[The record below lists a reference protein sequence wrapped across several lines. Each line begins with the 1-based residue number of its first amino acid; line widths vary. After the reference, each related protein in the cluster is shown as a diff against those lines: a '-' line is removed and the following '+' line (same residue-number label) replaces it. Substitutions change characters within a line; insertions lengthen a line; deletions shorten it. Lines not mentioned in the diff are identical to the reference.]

1 MVYNFFSIMPI
12 FVALFWVVT
21 LLIDRNKN
29 NSKRFLAFFLSL
41 SVFNYFAHWL
51 YFNHQ
56 YSFYIV
62 FDGLWIFTS
71 LAGYPLYYYYIRLLT
86 TDTKINLRWSWLIL
100 PATLLSVF
108 SIVVY
113 QFMSPQEK
121 EIFIQGILYHHP
133 GYSPPFS
140 TLIQLQMLRLAFF
153 KIIFAIQ
160 VVLSVFFGLKLIKAY
175 NLEIKRFYSQTHKK
189 DLRQIKWLLIFFI
202 LAAFISFTSNT
213 IGKDYFAENNWLL
226 AIPSAM
232 HSLYLFG
239 IGYVGSR
246 LDFTIEHFQH
256 DIDEAETMKSSKI
269 PMIPYNQVKKNLIKL
284 LEEDK
289 IYANPELRISDVT
302 FLLNTN
308 RTYVSKVI
316 NEEFKTNFSDLINS
330 YRIAYSKEMLSDV
343 SIKSLTLSQIAEN
356 AGFSNNSTF
365 YRIFK
370 EKEGISPGDY
380 RKRHVKFT

>member
-133 GYSPPFS
+133 G
-140 TLIQLQMLRLAFF
+140 
-153 KIIFAIQ
+153 
-160 VVLSVFFGLKLIKAY
+160 
-175 NLEIKRFYSQTHKK
+175 
-189 DLRQIKWLLIFFI
+189 
-202 LAAFISFTSNT
+202 
-213 IGKDYFAENNWLL
+213 
-226 AIPSAM
+226 
-232 HSLYLFG
+232 
-239 IGYVGSR
+239 
-246 LDFTIEHFQH
+246 
-256 DIDEAETMKSSKI
+256 
-269 PMIPYNQVKKNLIKL
+269 
-284 LEEDK
+284 
-289 IYANPELRISDVT
+289 
-302 FLLNTN
+302 
-308 RTYVSKVI
+308 
-316 NEEFKTNFSDLINS
+316 
-330 YRIAYSKEMLSDV
+330 
-343 SIKSLTLSQIAEN
+343 
-356 AGFSNNSTF
+356 
-365 YRIFK
+365 
-370 EKEGISPGDY
+370 
-380 RKRHVKFT
+380 